1 MRGQEDFVKRLGN
14 QFLIGWAICLAIALT
29 ESAIAVNVPN
39 RVDTVPISGDLSP
52 HFEKVDGRPVFF
64 VEGVP
69 SVVLS
74 VEIPWM
80 RLIYGEYQQTMGAYD
95 YLYPAAAEMGL
106 NAVKVPVKWSMVE
119 PSKGSYDFSYVDHVK
134 SLAERYGLKLVLGWF
149 GHYASGDGTIYRN
162 LAGEVFAPM
171 DIILDSETY
180 PRAVD
185 ADGISHHNV
194 ASYDSDAI
202 IGREVEAFTAFMRHI
217 REVDAEDR
225 TILMVQVEN
234 EIAVFGADR
243 QNPKLWRDHSPASNE
258 RFEKSGFD
266 SDLRFSAWRFSSNWI
281 RRLTDAGA
289 AAYPLPFFLNFVGGK
304 VADWMIG
311 GAPGEHVPYYLD
323 NCPEIDFIG
332 LNLYTSSESSAH
344 DLRASLRR
352 YQIGRNLP
360 SVTETNSGSDSVD
373 ARLAFLSIGEFGAPL
388 FAPWSL
394 DISYPSPYQP
404 YVRGDGSLAH
414 GAFRLR
420 DCYTAL
426 RGALPLIASRAT
438 TDDLAVFLSSRP
450 GEEFSTWKELRGV
463 RLSVSGVGDGQAIA
477 IATGPTE
484 FFIAGYR
491 CRAALSGPDF
501 VWPEIRD
508 LKVDR
513 GVFEGAD
520 WKRSETARYSVNQ
533 SSRSVGIALDE
544 PQVVRVSW

>member
-1 MRGQEDFVKRLGN
+1 MKRPGN
-14 QFLIGWAICLAIALT
+14 QSLIVFSICLALGLAKP
-29 ESAIAVNVPN
+29 AVAASDQS
-39 RVDTVPISGDLSP
+39 RVKGIPISTDLSP
-52 HFEKVDGRPVFF
+52 HFETVDGRSVFF
-64 VEGVP
+64 MEGVP
-69 SVVLS
+69 SVILT

-80 RLIYGEYQQTMGAYD
+80 RLIYGEYQQTLGAYD

-106 NAVKVPVKWSMVE
+106 NALKVPVKWSMVE
-119 PSKGSYDFSYVDHVK
+119 PGRGVFDFSYVDHVK
-134 SLAERYGLKLVLGWF
+134 ALAERYGLKLILGWF

-202 IGREVEAFTAFMRHI
+202 IRREIEAFAAFMRHI

-234 EIAVFGADR
+234 EISVFGADR
-243 QNPKLWRDHSPASNE
+243 QNPKLWRDHSPASDE
-258 RFEKSGFD
+258 LFKDGGFE

-289 AAYPLPFFLNFVGGK
+289 AVYPLPFFLNFVGGK

-323 NCPEIDFIG
+323 NCPAIDFVG
-332 LNLYTSSESSAH
+332 LNLYTSSESSAN
-344 DLRASLRR
+344 DLRATLRR
-352 YQIGRNLP
+352 YQVGRNLP

-373 ARLAFLSIGEFGAPL
+373 ARLAFISIGEFGAPL
-388 FAPWSL
+388 FAPWAL
-394 DISYPSPYQP
+394 NISYPAPYQP
-404 YVRGDGSLAH
+404 YVLSDGSLAN

-426 RGALPLIASRAT
+426 RRSLPLIASRAT
-438 TDDLAVFLSSRP
+438 TDDLAVFLSNRP
-450 GEEFSTWKELRGV
+450 GEEFTTWKDLRGV
-463 RLSVSGVGDGQAIA
+463 RLSVSGAGDGQAIGV
-477 IATGPTE
+477 ATGPTE

-491 CRAALSGPDF
+491 CRATLSSSEF
-501 VWPEIRD
+501 VWPQIRD
-508 LKVDR
+508 LHVET

-520 WKRSETARYSVNQ
+520 WKGGGTARSSVNQ
-533 SSRSVGIALDE
+533 SARSVGISLEE
-544 PQVVRVSW
+544 PQVVHVSW